1 MATLCRNCSHPLVF
15 DPAKQK
21 MYCSSCGSSF
31 LPEEVEAESKEYR
44 QDLRAESME
53 SIYNTKDKDL
63 MDCYVYSCS
72 ECGGEIIINGTEAS
86 TTCVY
91 CGNSNVVFSRI
102 AKQKCPEFVMP
113 FSITKEKAIEL
124 VHKKINSGLF
134 IPKEIKNFSIDC
146 IRGIYLPYWII
157 NASYTNAAVIEG
169 QVRSGKSTVTRY
181 FGRAGKL
188 KLTRFPID
196 ASQALSDESS
206 SRLEPFELSHL
217 KPFDED
223 YLAGFYSN
231 VSDVTYIDL
240 KRATNKRAQ
249 EFFEKEAMDDVRAS
263 RKKVVSSIPSLKI
276 ENNMVYAMLPAWF
289 ITFKYKGKPNTI
301 LVNGDTGKVV
311 CALPWNKGLFYSL
324 LFTFG
329 AVASTAAYFVFR
341 YTLPVFFA
349 GRSSSSGSDSRGKL
363 IALLVA
369 GIIALFSV
377 GIRKIIKVV
386 KNIQLTQDKKMFNFT
401 KKRQG

>member
-196 ASQALSDESS
+196 ASLALSDESS

-240 KRATNKRAQ
+240 KRATLKRAE

-329 AVASTAAYFVFR
+329 AVATTAAYVVFR
-341 YTLPVFFA
+341 YTLPVFFM
-349 GRSSSSGSDSRGKL
+349 GRSSSSGSDSRGKI
-363 IALLVA
+363 IAFLVA

>member
-1 MATLCRNCSHPLVF
+1 MATLCKNCSHALVF
-15 DPAKQK
+15 DPAKQR

-102 AKQKCPEFVMP
+102 AKQKCPEFVLP

-124 VHKKINSGLF
+124 VHKKINKGIF

-196 ASQALSDESS
+196 ASLALSDESS

-240 KRATNKRAQ
+240 KRATLKRAE
-249 EFFEKEAMDDVRAS
+249 EFFAKEAMDDVRAS
-263 RKKVVSSIPSLKI
+263 RKKIVSSIPSVKI

-324 LFTFG
+324 LFSVG
-329 AVASTAAYFVFR
+329 AVLTTAAFFVFK
-341 YTLPVFFA
+341 YTLPVFFM
-349 GRSSSSGSDSRGKL
+349 GRSSSSGSDSRGKIIAFL
-363 IALLVA
+363 IA

-377 GIRKIIKVV
+377 GIRKMIKVV
-386 KNIQLTQDKKMFNFT
+386 KSIKLTQDKSMFNFT

>member
-1 MATLCRNCSHPLVF
+1 MATLCKNCSHALVF
-15 DPAKQK
+15 DPAKQR

-124 VHKKINSGLF
+124 VHKKINKGIF

-196 ASQALSDESS
+196 ASLALSDESS

-240 KRATNKRAQ
+240 KRATLKRAE
-249 EFFEKEAMDDVRAS
+249 EFFAKEAMDDVRAS
-263 RKKVVSSIPSLKI
+263 RKKIVSSIPSVKI

-324 LFTFG
+324 LFSVG
-329 AVASTAAYFVFR
+329 AVLTTAAFFVFK
-341 YTLPVFFA
+341 YTLPVFFM
-349 GRSSSSGSDSRGKL
+349 GRSSSSGSDSRGKIIAFL
-363 IALLVA
+363 IA

-377 GIRKIIKVV
+377 GIRKMIKVV
-386 KNIQLTQDKKMFNFT
+386 KSIKLTQDKSMFNFT

>member
-196 ASQALSDESS
+196 ASLALSDESS

-329 AVASTAAYFVFR
+329 AVATTAAYFVFR
-341 YTLPVFFA
+341 YTLPVFFM
-349 GRSSSSGSDSRGKL
+349 GRSSSSGSDSRGKI

-386 KNIQLTQDKKMFNFT
+386 KNIQLTQDEKMFNFT